1 MNEPRYIPLGRF
13 LHGALV
19 LLLVGVVAWVLYE
32 LRAALIPFIIAVLL
46 AYMMEPTVERL
57 QRLVK
62 NRGAAVIIT
71 LFLVFGAII
80 GIFMLIVP
88 MMAREV
94 AHFGHLMAVQFPL
107 WQQQVQDLP
116 WMRDALAQVAAVD
129 LQQYL
134 TAENL
139 LNIARKALPG
149 FWQGISSVF
158 GWLLGLVGVFTTLM
172 YLLFILI
179 DEEDVKANLDG
190 MIPLAYRGRVM
201 AVLGD
206 LERVM
211 ELYFRGQ
218 VKIALIL
225 CVIYSIGFLLMGL
238 PMALALG
245 ILAGL
250 LSLIPYF
257 ALLSAL
263 PVCLSCG
270 LLAMETGRS
279 IWVIM
284 LLALAVY
291 AVAQAIEGYVLI
303 PRIQGKST
311 GLRPVYILL
320 ALSVWGSLLGLVG
333 MILALPLTT
342 VMLSYYRR
350 EVLGE
355 EEPPPAREQPP
366 APPVSGVP

>member
-1 MNEPRYIPLGRF
+1 MNEQRHIPLGRF

-19 LLLVGVVAWVLYE
+19 LLLVGLVAWVMYGLS
-32 LRAALIPFIIAVLL
+32 AALIPFVVAVLL
-46 AYMMEPTVERL
+46 AYMMEPMVQRV

-62 NRGAAVIIT
+62 HRGAAVMLT

-80 GIFMLIVP
+80 GIFLLIVP
-88 MMAREV
+88 VMAREV
-94 AHFGHLMAVQFPL
+94 AHFGHLMAVQFPR

-116 WMRDALAQVAAVD
+116 WMRDALAHVAAVD

-134 TAENL
+134 TVENL
-139 LNIARKALPG
+139 LNIGRKALPG

-179 DEEDVKANLDG
+179 DEEDVRSNLDG

-225 CVIYSIGFLLMGL
+225 CVIYSIGFLLVGL

-245 ILAGL
+245 LLAGL

-263 PVCLSCG
+263 PVFLSCG
-270 LLAMETGRS
+270 LLAMETDRS
-279 IWVIM
+279 IWVIV
-284 LLALAVY
+284 LLALVVY
-291 AVAQAIEGYVLI
+291 AVAQVIEGYVLI
-303 PRIQGKST
+303 PRIQGRST

-355 EEPPPAREQPP
+355 DAPLPTPDPPPTPG
-366 APPVSGVP
+366 APKAS

>member
-1 MNEPRYIPLGRF
+1 MNEPRYIPPGRF

-19 LLLVGVVAWVLYE
+19 LLLLGVVAWVLYG
-32 LRAALIPFIIAVLL
+32 LRAVLIPFLIAVLL
-46 AYMMEPTVERL
+46 AYMMEPMVERV

-62 NRGAAVIIT
+62 HRRAAVMLT
-71 LFLVFGAII
+71 LFLVFGTIV

-88 MMAREV
+88 LMAREV
-94 AHFGHLMAVQFPL
+94 VHFGHLMAVQFPL
-107 WQQQVQDLP
+107 WQQQVEGLP

-129 LQQYL
+129 LQHYL
-134 TAENL
+134 TADNL
-139 LNIARKALPG
+139 LTIGRKALPG
-149 FWQGISSVF
+149 FWQGVSSVF

-179 DEEDVKANLDG
+179 DEEDVRSNLNG
-190 MIPLAYRGRVM
+190 MIPQAYRGRVM

-218 VKIALIL
+218 VKIAIVL

-263 PVCLSCG
+263 PVFLSCG
-270 LLAMETGRS
+270 LLAMESGRS
-279 IWVIM
+279 IWVIIT
-284 LLALAVY
+284 LALVVY
-291 AVAQAIEGYVLI
+291 AVAQVIEGYVLI

-342 VMLSYYRR
+342 LMLSYYRR

-355 EEPPPAREQPP
+355 DAPLP
-366 APPVSGVP
+366 APETPIGPVASADR